1 MQENNQNRG
10 KGYHVTIVDNNTG
23 KVVHDG
29 DTRAIMYAMT
39 IDNEDEIREFK
50 GSDSISASGTTVGS
64 VADQIN
70 IFDMMGLVD
79 GLQHL
84 VRDAI
89 ENHPMLE
96 VLARVMRQDRTVIKE
111 AAKEDKDE

>member
-1 MQENNQNRG
+1 MKDNNQNRG

-39 IDNEDEIREFK
+39 IDDEDKMREVK

-70 IFDMMGLVD
+70 LFEMMRLVD

-84 VRDAI
+84 IRDAI
-89 ENHPMLE
+89 EDHPMLE
-96 VLARVMRQDRTVIKE
+96 VLARATRQERTVIKD